1 LEASSSYDIS
11 GGTGLP
17 TATFDGGAAQKLGV
31 GGFTYS
37 NEGGLLQMVRGRWY
51 GEEKNTNNEA
61 ECQALVDLLE
71 TLWQEQWCNG

>member
-1 LEASSSYDIS
+1 MNASEESGEPLETPQWEHPGDYEVTKGLENSSSYDIS

-37 NEGGLLQMVRGRWY
+37 NKGGLLQMVRGRWY
-51 GEEKNTNNEA
+51 G
-61 ECQALVDLLE
+61 
-71 TLWQEQWCNG
+71 